1 MADNKNVKFFF
12 TDDLNKYKNLAVKDP
27 LGLYF
32 IEDPSANF
40 YALYKGENLIA
51 TGSAATTLM
60 SGLMT
65 PEDRILLNE
74 LAASGGLDKLVA
86 VDGSISI
93 VDGEDGKKN
102 ISVAISA
109 QDGNALQKN
118 ADGLF
123 VPTAQE
129 VNAPEYS
136 IEKQP
141 SPEEGYAS
149 SYKLKKVINGEATY
163 VGDTINIAKD
173 MVLQSAVLKKVTE
186 ADVPYEGA
194 VVGDPYIEMA
204 FNDAAASH
212 IYVPVKDLV
221 DTYIPGDGIKIEN
234 NVISVDLGP
243 DANGL
248 HMTDGRLNLGLATAE
263 AAGAM
268 SAEDKKA
275 LDAIPVTYASKAE
288 MNSTTQRVK
297 YDVFFKP
304 AGTTVKITDSEIRIC
319 CASDTPWTE
328 QAVGPTGDPSRFYV
342 GLKIYAPIGAD
353 HFMED
358 LKKTIEDTTVFDFT
372 DEFSGRDA
380 YGNGYSVVYL
390 PVAAKQEDG
399 TWKYYGDMSTE
410 DKQIG
415 WYYTSAFYDADN
427 NLLSKETIRINVI
440 NENMSTEAKPYYL
453 SSYATKDEVSALA
466 ATMTWE
472 SL

>member
-1 MADNKNVKFFF
+1 
-12 TDDLNKYKNLAVKDP
+12 
-27 LGLYF
+27 
-32 IEDPSANF
+32 
-40 YALYKGENLIA
+40 
-51 TGSAATTLM
+51 
-60 SGLMT
+60 
-65 PEDRILLNE
+65 
-74 LAASGGLDKLVA
+74 
-86 VDGSISI
+86 
-93 VDGEDGKKN
+93 
-102 ISVAISA
+102 
-109 QDGNALQKN
+109 
-118 ADGLF
+118 
-123 VPTAQE
+123 
-129 VNAPEYS
+129 
-136 IEKQP
+136 
-141 SPEEGYAS
+141 
-149 SYKLKKVINGEATY
+149 
-163 VGDTINIAKD
+163 

-248 HMTDGRLNLGLATAE
+248 HMADGKLNLGLATAE

-268 SAEDKKA
+268 RTEAKKA
-275 LDAIPVTYASKAE
+275 LDAIPATYASKAE
-288 MNSTTQRVK
+288 MNNTAQRVK
-297 YDVFFKP
+297 YNVFFKP
-304 AGTTVKITDSEIRIC
+304 AGTTVRITDTEIRIC
-319 CASDTPWTE
+319 CPSDTEWAE
-328 QAVGPTGDPSRFYV
+328 QAVGPTGDPSKFYV

-372 DEFSGRDA
+372 DDFSGRDA

-415 WYYTSAFYDADN
+415 WYYTSAFYDASN

-440 NENMSTEAKPYYL
+440 NENMSTEVKPYYL
-453 SSYATKDEVSALA
+453 NSYATKDEVSALA
-466 ATMTWE
+466 ATMTWK